1 MHYLG
6 AIVNWFFVF
15 HNEFCLMQTERE
27 PKGRR
32 LFLAGTGGSQ
42 IACVALYLNRRLLYY
57 FSWAKLSFY
66 FVAFNSQW
74 QSASE
79 EDWALAL
86 AREAVL
92 R

>member
-32 LFLAGTGGSQ
+32 FFLAGTGGSQ

-57 FSWAKLSFY
+57 FRGRSFPFISWRLIPNGNPPPRRIGHSG
-66 FVAFNSQW
+66 
-74 QSASE
+74 
-79 EDWALAL
+79 
-86 AREAVL
+86 
-92 R
+92 